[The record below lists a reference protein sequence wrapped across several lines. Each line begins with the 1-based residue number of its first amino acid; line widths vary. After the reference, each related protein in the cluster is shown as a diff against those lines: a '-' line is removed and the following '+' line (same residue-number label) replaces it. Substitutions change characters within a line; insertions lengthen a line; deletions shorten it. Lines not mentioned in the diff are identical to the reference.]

1 MDFLPAAMIHDWI
14 FLDHHCNPG
23 SSWTFDE
30 ANLVL
35 AEAMYTMMTAS
46 DVPYKAEEDW
56 RVVVAYYAA
65 VNSVLGR
72 RIWSTPWSEE
82 MIALA
87 LNP

>member
-1 MDFLPAAMIHDWI
+1 
-14 FLDHHCNPG
+14 
-23 SSWTFDE
+23 
-30 ANLVL
+30 
-35 AEAMYTMMTAS
+35 MYTMMTAS